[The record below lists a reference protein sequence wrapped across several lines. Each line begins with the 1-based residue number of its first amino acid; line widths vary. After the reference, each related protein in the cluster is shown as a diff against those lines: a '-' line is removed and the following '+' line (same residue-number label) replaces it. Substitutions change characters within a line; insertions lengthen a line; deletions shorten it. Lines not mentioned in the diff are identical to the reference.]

1 MSVKETNLKS
11 LCLLHRGKVRDVYEI
26 DKEKILIV
34 TTDRV
39 SAYDSVLETAI
50 PDKGVIL
57 NKLSIFWM
65 NQLSSNIRNHLSDEK
80 VEDYVSSDEILFLR
94 GRSIIAKKL
103 EPFGI
108 EAVVRGF
115 LEGSAWEQYK
125 SNGVVNGIPLPTGM
139 KRGDKLEEPL
149 FTPTTKASVGA
160 HDVNISEVEL
170 EKLLGLRI
178 SKIIK
183 NKSIELFIRATSLL
197 EKIGFDLVDTKFEF
211 AMKDEE
217 LYLIDEVLTP
227 DSSRLRRR
235 KSLLEPAKT
244 ENFDKQIIRDALTAV
259 GKDGA
264 GNFPQQISRQTM
276 RTVSKRYREVLK
288 LVTKEETPT
297 VGIVMGSESDWET
310 MKFSVEILKKFG
322 ISFEVSVI
330 SAHRTPDRLFTY
342 AEDADLRGLDIL
354 IAGAGGS
361 AHLPG
366 MLASKTV
373 LPVFGVPICS
383 RYMNGEDSLYSIVQ
397 MPKGVPV
404 ATFAIGEAGAT
415 NAALEAVSMLARG
428 NERLENSLWQFRKDE
443 QARVLSMHERVRKN

>member
-1 MSVKETNLKS
+1 MPVKETNLKS

-80 VEDYVSSDEILFLR
+80 VEDYVNSDEILFLR

-125 SNGVVNGIPLPTGM
+125 SNGVVNGIPLPSGM
-139 KRGDKLEEPL
+139 KRGDKLAEPI

-235 KSLLEPAKT
+235 KSLSEPAKT
-244 ENFDKQIIRDALTAV
+244 ENFCPRWLFK
-259 GKDGA
+259 
-264 GNFPQQISRQTM
+264 
-276 RTVSKRYREVLK
+276 K
-288 LVTKEETPT
+288 L
-297 VGIVMGSESDWET
+297 
-310 MKFSVEILKKFG
+310 
-322 ISFEVSVI
+322 
-330 SAHRTPDRLFTY
+330 
-342 AEDADLRGLDIL
+342 
-354 IAGAGGS
+354 
-361 AHLPG
+361 
-366 MLASKTV
+366 
-373 LPVFGVPICS
+373 
-383 RYMNGEDSLYSIVQ
+383 
-397 MPKGVPV
+397 
-404 ATFAIGEAGAT
+404 
-415 NAALEAVSMLARG
+415 
-428 NERLENSLWQFRKDE
+428 
-443 QARVLSMHERVRKN
+443 

>member
-108 EAVVRGF
+108 EAVVRAF

-125 SNGVVNGIPLPTGM
+125 SNGVVNGIPLPAGM
-139 KRGDKLEEPL
+139 RRGDKLAEPI

-178 SKIIK
+178 SRIIK

-197 EKIGFDLVDTKFEF
+197 AKIGFDLVDTKFEF

-227 DSSRLRRR
+227 DSSRLRR

-259 GKDGA
+259 GKDGS

-322 ISFEVSVI
+322 VSFEVSVI

>member
-108 EAVVRGF
+108 EAVVRAF

-125 SNGVVNGIPLPTGM
+125 SNGVVNGIPLPAGM
-139 KRGDKLEEPL
+139 RRGDKLAEPI

-178 SKIIK
+178 SRIIK

-197 EKIGFDLVDTKFEF
+197 AKIGFDLVDTKFEF

-227 DSSRLRRR
+227 DSSRLRR

-259 GKDGA
+259 GKDGS

-322 ISFEVSVI
+322 VSFEVSVI

-428 NERLENSLWQFRKDE
+428 NERLENSLLQFRKDE